1 MQRTISIPI
10 VLLVAVLALTSPVA
24 GSGDES
30 RSSRSARLRIVDA
43 HTHCVFDNTRERTSG
58 IRQSRKEYLREMA
71 ENNVVGAVAHTG
83 YVGDYHEE
91 MKAQNVAFC
100 YGVGSRID
108 EKDLERGLKTGAY
121 GCIKIYLGY
130 IHRYAYDNAY
140 RRLYALAETYDV
152 PVVFHTGDTYD
163 AKAKLKYA
171 HPLTIDEVAV
181 DHPKVRFVI
190 AHCGNPWI
198 RTAAE
203 VAYKNAN
210 VYLDVSGMMVGNL
223 DQYPPELLD
232 EYLVKPIRWVFHYVE
247 GSTKLMYG
255 SDWPLVD
262 MGQYIRAVQ
271 RAIPEEHW
279 PAVFHDNAVKV
290 FKLKGRQAAPAPAA
304 RP

>member
-1 MQRTISIPI
+1 MHRTISILS
-10 VLLVAVLALTSPVA
+10 VLLFTVLGVVCAAPASEGETMI
-24 GSGDES
+24 
-30 RSSRSARLRIVDA
+30 SRSAKLRIIDA
-43 HTHCVFDNTRERTSG
+43 HTHCVFDNKPERTSG
-58 IRQSRKEYLREMA
+58 IRQSREEYLREMA
-71 ENNVVGAVAHTG
+71 DNNVVGAVAHTS

-91 MKAQNVAFC
+91 MKAQNVTFC
-100 YGVGSRID
+100 YGVGDRID
-108 EKDLERGLKTGAY
+108 EREVEQGLRTGKY

-130 IHRYAYDNAY
+130 VHRYAFDDAY
-140 RRLYALAETYDV
+140 RRLYTLAQNYGV
-152 PVVFHTGDTYD
+152 PVVFHSGDTYD

-210 VYLDVSGMMVGNL
+210 VYLDLSGLMVGNL
-223 DQYPPELLD
+223 TQYPREHLD

-262 MGQYIRAVQ
+262 MGQYIRAVK

-279 PAVFHDNAVKV
+279 PAVFHDNALKV
-290 FKLKGRQAAPAPAA
+290 FKMKGKHVGPAPEA